1 MTDLKT
7 LVKLKDAILFDMDGT
22 LVNTEP
28 LHAKAAVLVLAELG
42 VHVDLVSTIDQ
53 FYGMTDYIVLK
64 TVCPQLSDEEINKA
78 IEQKNFHL
86 IKLFHQLHEK
96 EKAAFI
102 TPGLF
107 PFLNHLKRENK
118 KMAVVSA
125 SEDIVVL
132 ETLKCFGIDHF
143 MELQMGRNQTEL
155 TKPHPDPYLEAMKRL
170 NMTHHQTII
179 FEDSPTGIKSASAT
193 NAQVVRVTAFAHST
207 GSQTIE
213 GEFIE
218 LKNFHAEFI

>member
-28 LHAKAAVLVLAELG
+28 LHAKAAVIVLAEMG

-53 FYGMTDYIVLK
+53 FYGMTDTVVLK
-64 TVCPQLSDEEINKA
+64 TVCPHLTDAEIEKA

-86 IKLFHQLHEK
+86 IKLFHQLPDK
-96 EKAAFI
+96 EKHSYI

-107 PFLNHLKRENK
+107 PFLTHLKRENK
-118 KMAVVSA
+118 KCAVVSA

-132 ETLKCFGIDHF
+132 ETLKCFGIDQF
-143 MELQMGRNQTEL
+143 IQLQMGRNQTPL

-170 NMTHHQTII
+170 KTTHHHTLI
-179 FEDSPTGIKSASAT
+179 FEDSPTGIKSAAAT
-193 NAQVVRVTAFAHST
+193 NAQVVRVTAFAHAS

-213 GEFIE
+213 GDYLE
-218 LKNFHAEFI
+218 LLNFHADFI